1 MTTRHIPNSQMTD
14 DREPR
19 LRARDLRAI
28 AFLLVSTLAVLVV
41 AGLVMKHLVA
51 ALAVTAAYAVW
62 IATRP
67 RMIRVGRRLRG
78 ERVEHISYYSN

>member
-1 MTTRHIPNSQMTD
+1 MTTRHIPNPQRAD

-28 AFLLVSTLAVLVV
+28 AFLLLSTLAVL
-41 AGLVMKHLVA
+41 AASWSVMSNLAA
-51 ALAVTAAYAVW
+51 ALVVTAAYAVW
-62 IATRP
+62 LATRP
-67 RMIRVGRRLRG
+67 RMLRVARRLRG